1 MLATGR
7 NLPRCKR
14 VLPPIPAGT
23 WAKTRDGGT
32 RIVEDRTMPIMWLS
46 LISIA
51 TAASIGLTVAAIVVR
66 TANQNESLN
75 N

>member
-1 MLATGR
+1 
-7 NLPRCKR
+7 
-14 VLPPIPAGT
+14 
-23 WAKTRDGGT
+23 
-32 RIVEDRTMPIMWLS
+32 MPIMWLS

>member
-1 MLATGR
+1 LELTGTHR
-7 NLPRCKR
+7 AASAFFLRF
-14 VLPPIPAGT
+14 PPGLGQRL
-23 WAKTRDGGT
+23 KGGT

-51 TAASIGLTVAAIVVR
+51 TAASIGLSVAAIVVQ